1 VGMRKSDDALVS
13 AVNEAIDRLLADGS
27 INRIY
32 TSYGIEPSPPPR

>member
-1 VGMRKSDDALVS
+1 MRKSDDALVS